1 LAKTSKIIEKSAILI
16 RILVAP
22 IALLGILYGKTGIAR
37 HSLCENRHCS
47 AFSMRKP
54 ALRGIFCGKT
64 GFGLRFEAKA
74 QKGGRFLRKKP
85 HFGLFLRKRPFF
97 SINIE
102 FLDQKSDSR
111 GNFSRGN

>member
-1 LAKTSKIIEKSAILI
+1 
-16 RILVAP
+16 VAP

-54 ALRGIFCGKT
+54 ALRGIFCEKT

-74 QKGGRFLRKKP
+74 QK
-85 HFGLFLRKRPFF
+85 KRPF
-97 SINIE
+97 S
-102 FLDQKSDSR
+102 LGKSLTSAY
-111 GNFSRGN
+111 F